1 VILPALIQYNPT
13 HNEGRTMF
21 TELMPL
27 LRKRRLLLT
36 ISLVEGDTIRA
47 TVVPQKAS
55 ETDDNALTTPLAIT
69 GTAEELDRDLP
80 QQLVEFTGA
89 HLQLQTTLAS
99 AKAEMDAAAKAARE
113 EARKK
118 SSKPSV
124 STTPTTPVAQAAAPV
139 PREPEAPSLFAQQVP
154 SEMTSADEEEAG
166 EAS

>member
-1 VILPALIQYNPT
+1 
-13 HNEGRTMF
+13 MF

-36 ISLVEGDTIRA
+36 VSLVEGDTIRA
-47 TVVPQKAS
+47 TIVPQKAS
-55 ETDDNALTTPLAIT
+55 DTEDNALTTPLAIT

-80 QQLVEFTGA
+80 QQLVEFTGS
-89 HLQLQTTLAS
+89 HIQLQSTLAS

-118 SSKPSV
+118 TSKPS
-124 STTPTTPVAQAAAPV
+124 SASSPTTQGAIAAAPV
-139 PREPEAPSLFAQQVP
+139 ARKPEAPSLFAQQAP
-154 SEMTSADEEEAG
+154 SEPAATEEEEGG